1 MDDIEK
7 PDIAGNVPMEWAS
20 DAIAEMLR
28 KLGFRYITMNPGAS
42 YRGFHDSLVNYL
54 GNRDPQML
62 LCLHEDHVVAIAHG
76 YARVTEEPM
85 AAIVH
90 SNVGL
95 MHGLMQVFNAWCGRM
110 PIFLMGATG
119 PVDAEVRRPW
129 VDWVHTARDQG
140 ALLRNYT
147 KWDDQPVSV
156 GATFESM
163 LRAAQICRTAPR
175 GPVYVCIDA
184 GMQEERLD
192 DALALPDPSRYT
204 PGPPPHPSADTLG
217 DLTDLLVDAA
227 RPLLLMGRMS
237 RRQADWDRRVRLA
250 EGLGARVLTDLRVG
264 AAFPTDHELHGP
276 APLSHYS
283 AESRA
288 LICKADVIVAF
299 DCIDLGGA
307 MKLVAGEGP
316 VTAKIVNCS
325 VDSYVHNGWSADYQV
340 LPAADLR
347 VLAEPD
353 AVIEGLMPLVDKAMA
368 GRPPKWPGEPL
379 SVHRVEGDE
388 DGEPI
393 GSGTGQVTARDV
405 SRFLAAAR
413 KGRKFTLVRVGL
425 GWASDLYHFNE
436 PLDYLGYDG
445 GGGLG
450 SGAGMAVGAGLALR
464 GTGRIPITLIGDGD
478 FMQGVTALWTA
489 AHYRIPVLIVVVNNR
504 SNFNDEIH
512 QALVARD
519 RGRNVANKWIGM
531 RIDDPPLDL
540 SMLAQGQGVEA
551 SGPVLQADDV
561 PAALETA
568 IQAVAEGRPYL
579 IDLHVVPGY
588 AAPLLTRAGGGES
601 DGTKD

>member
-1 MDDIEK
+1 MDDIER
-7 PDIAGNVPMEWAS
+7 PEISGNVPMEWAS

-28 KLGFRYITMNPGAS
+28 KLDLKYIAMNPGAS

-54 GNRDPQML
+54 GNRDPRML

-110 PIFLMGATG
+110 PVYLMGATG

-147 KWDDQPVSV
+147 KWDDQPASV
-156 GATFESM
+156 GAALESM

-175 GPVYVCIDA
+175 APVYVCIDA
-184 GMQEERLD
+184 GMQEVRLD
-192 DALALPDPSRYT
+192 DPIEIPDPSRYA
-204 PGPPPHPSADTLG
+204 PGPAPHPSAETLRE
-217 DLTDLLVDAA
+217 LTELLAGAA

-237 RRQADWDRRVRLA
+237 RRKADWDRRVKLA
-250 EGLGARVLTDLRVG
+250 EALGARVLTDLRVG
-264 AAFPTDHELHGP
+264 AAFPTDHALHGP

-288 LICKADVIVAF
+288 LFRKADVIVAF

-307 MKLVAGEGP
+307 MKLIEGEGP
-316 VTAKIVNCS
+316 VTA
-325 VDSYVHNGWSADYQV
+325 
-340 LPAADLR
+340 R
-347 VLAEPD
+347 D
-353 AVIEGLMPLVDKAMA
+353 A
-368 GRPPKWPGEPL
+368 
-379 SVHRVEGDE
+379 
-388 DGEPI
+388 
-393 GSGTGQVTARDV
+393 
-405 SRFLAAAR
+405 SRFLAKAR

-425 GWASDLYHFNE
+425 GWASDLYHFSE

-512 QALVARD
+512 QAAVARD

-540 SMLAQGQGVEA
+540 SMLARGQGVEA
-551 SGPVLQADDV
+551 SGPVVRADDV
-561 PAALETA
+561 PAAFETA
-568 IQAVAEGRPYL
+568 IRTVEEGRPYL